1 MLSSKSGITPNDLVC
16 YDLTG
21 FINFIFRISMFSGI
35 RNIHLPLSL
44 NRYVVYVPTSVLSA
58 IIASSLISFNGQEVL
73 YEAEKLVAA
82 SIAVIFAYLTRS
94 VSATLVAGLITI
106 WIM

>member
-1 MLSSKSGITPNDLVC
+1 MIWFVMI
-16 YDLTG
+16 LTG
-21 FINFIFRISMFSGI
+21 FINFIYRISMFSGN
-35 RNIHLPLSL
+35 RNIYLPLSL

-82 SIAVIFAYLTRS
+82 SIAVIFAYLTKS

>member
-1 MLSSKSGITPNDLVC
+1 MIWFVMI
-16 YDLTG
+16 LTG
-21 FINFIFRISMFSGI
+21 LINLIFRISMFSGI

-44 NRYVVYVPTSVLSA
+44 NRNVVYVPTSVLSA

-82 SIAVIFAYLTRS
+82 SIAVIFAYLTKS

>member
-1 MLSSKSGITPNDLVC
+1 MIWFVMI
-16 YDLTG
+16 LTG
-21 FINFIFRISMFSGI
+21 FINLIFRISMFSGI
-35 RNIHLPLSL
+35 RNIHLPISL

-82 SIAVIFAYLTRS
+82 SIAVIFAYLTKS

>member
-1 MLSSKSGITPNDLVC
+1 MIWFVMI
-16 YDLTG
+16 LTG
-21 FINFIFRISMFSGI
+21 LINLIFRISMFSGL

-44 NRYVVYVPTSVLSA
+44 NRNVVYVPTSVLSA

-82 SIAVIFAYLTRS
+82 SIAVIFAYLTKS

>member
-1 MLSSKSGITPNDLVC
+1 MIWFVMI
-16 YDLTG
+16 LTG

-35 RNIHLPLSL
+35 RNIYLPLSL

-82 SIAVIFAYLTRS
+82 SIAVIFAYLTKS

>member
-1 MLSSKSGITPNDLVC
+1 MIWFVMI
-16 YDLTG
+16 LTG
-21 FINFIFRISMFSGI
+21 LINFIFRISMFSGI
-35 RNIHLPLSL
+35 RNIQLPLSL

-82 SIAVIFAYLTRS
+82 SIAVIFAYLTKS

>member
-1 MLSSKSGITPNDLVC
+1 MIWFVMI
-16 YDLTG
+16 LTG
-21 FINFIFRISMFSGI
+21 LINFIFRISMFSGI
-35 RNIHLPLSL
+35 RNIQLPLSL

-82 SIAVIFAYLTRS
+82 SIAVIVAYLTKS

>member
-1 MLSSKSGITPNDLVC
+1 MIWFVMI
-16 YDLTG
+16 LTG
-21 FINFIFRISMFSGI
+21 LINFIFRISMFSGI
-35 RNIHLPLSL
+35 RNIQLPLSL

>member
-1 MLSSKSGITPNDLVC
+1 MIWFVMI
-16 YDLTG
+16 LTG
-21 FINFIFRISMFSGI
+21 LINFIFRISMFSGI
-35 RNIHLPLSL
+35 RNIQLPLSL
-44 NRYVVYVPTSVLSA
+44 NQYVVYVPTSVLSA

-82 SIAVIFAYLTRS
+82 SIALVFAYLTKS

>member
-1 MLSSKSGITPNDLVC
+1 
-16 YDLTG
+16 
-21 FINFIFRISMFSGI
+21 MFSGI

-82 SIAVIFAYLTRS
+82 SIAVIFAYLTKS
-94 VSATLVAGLITI
+94 VSATLVAGLITM

>member
-1 MLSSKSGITPNDLVC
+1 MIWFVMI
-16 YDLTG
+16 LTG
-21 FINFIFRISMFSGI
+21 LINFIFRISMFSGI
-35 RNIHLPLSL
+35 RNIQLPLSL

-82 SIAVIFAYLTRS
+82 SIAVIFAYLTKS

-106 WIM
+106 WTM